1 MISKKLSKKKVWGF
15 IILALIVIVA
25 WAMHGKKKANS
36 AMMMPPVS
44 VKLGQVVQQEASN
57 QFSAI
62 GTVKAAQGIDVSTQ
76 VAGTLATINFTSG
89 QTVQKGQILFTLKNE
104 DLQAVVS
111 EDRAKLLYDQDQY
124 ARYKKLSSKGW
135 VTASDTEQNKSLM
148 NQAKAQLDHDQAL
161 LDQTIIR
168 APFSGVLGVSQVSL
182 GQYVTAGQSIVSLQD
197 RSMLYVDFYVPER
210 MSDLVQVG
218 RHVIAYSQQTKN
230 YSWDG
235 EVIAAGSA
243 MDNDTRSL
251 MVRAKIV
258 PPYTNLMP
266 GMYVNVSLAV
276 SDDLPQ
282 LIIPQEAVVYNPY
295 GDAVYVYQKGKVFQ
309 KAVELGDRIGNKIM
323 VRHGLSKGETI
334 VIAGQQKLYNG
345 ASVVEGK

>member
-1 MISKKLSKKKVWGF
+1 MISKKLSNKK
-15 IILALIVIVA
+15 ILALIIIALVIIVI
-25 WAMHGKKKANS
+25 WIIHSKKKTHA

-44 VKLGQVVQQEASN
+44 VKLGQVQEQEASN

-76 VAGTLATINFTSG
+76 VSGTIGTLNFTSG

-104 DLQAVVS
+104 DLQATVS

-124 ARYKKLSSKGW
+124 ARYKKLSKKGW

-168 APFSGVLGVSQVSL
+168 APFSGVLGVSLVSL
-182 GQYVTAGQSIVSLQD
+182 GQYVTAGQAIVSLQD

-210 MSDLVQVG
+210 LSDLVQVG
-218 RHVIAYSQQTKN
+218 RHVTAYSQQTKN

-235 EVIAAGSA
+235 EVIAAGAA

-251 MVRAKIV
+251 MVRANMLT
-258 PPYTNLMP
+258 PYTNLMP
-266 GMYVNVSLAV
+266 GMYVNISLAV

-295 GDAVYVYQKGKVFQ
+295 GNAVYVYQKGKVIQ
-309 KAVELGDRIGNKIM
+309 KAVELGDRIDNKI
-323 VRHGLSKGETI
+323 VVKHGLSKGETI
-334 VIAGQQKLYNG
+334 VVAGQQKLYNG